1 MTAPPPSW
9 SWLTAAGITTGPV
22 FRPIAKSGRLRD
34 RSLIS
39 RRAHQRDCGSMAN
52 KLGQLRVVPK
62 PQREHVAGATEDD
75 GFPPTEVLEIMP
87 SNHGDQLALFSSW
100 FGPPLCGAI
109 TLFHQTSVMLAC
121 MGIACL
127 V

>member
-1 MTAPPPSW
+1 
-9 SWLTAAGITTGPV
+9 
-22 FRPIAKSGRLRD
+22 
-34 RSLIS
+34 
-39 RRAHQRDCGSMAN
+39 MAN

-109 TLFHQTSVMLAC
+109 TLFHQTSVRCWHAWVS
-121 MGIACL
+121 L
-127 V
+127 VWCNLRNNLIRTHDGVRSFGSKRG